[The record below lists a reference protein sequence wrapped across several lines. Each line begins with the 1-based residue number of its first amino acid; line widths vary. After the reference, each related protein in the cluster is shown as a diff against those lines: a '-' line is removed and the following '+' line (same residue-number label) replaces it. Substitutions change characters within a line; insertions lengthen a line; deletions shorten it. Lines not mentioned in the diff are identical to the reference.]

1 MSEEIRYRALVNSVG
16 VFYGA
21 EIKHGL
27 LEVLKLQTGWA
38 VIRDDTRRFL
48 AIWAEYAGFNNTVLE
63 KQLLGMLDEFARNDV
78 QSPSLVVAER
88 ITHVV
93 SMDMDVDVEETVK
106 VVKEPESESEEE
118 VESESESESEEEEE
132 EEPESEE
139 EPEVKVEKVEAE
151 AEAEEEEGMEVE
163 QVTLRG
169 RKYFKDVKTNKLYV
183 DDNDEPGEEVGSLVN
198 GKPVFLAK
206 K

>member
-63 KQLLGMLDEFARNDV
+63 KQLLGMLDEFA
-78 QSPSLVVAER
+78 QAPSLVVAEK
-88 ITHVV
+88 ITHVI
-93 SMDMDVDVEETVK
+93 SMDMDVEETVK
-106 VVKEPESESEEE
+106 VVKEPEPESESEEE
-118 VESESESESEEEEE
+118 VESEEEEEEEEE
-132 EEPESEE
+132 EEP

-151 AEAEEEEGMEVE
+151 AEAEDEAEAEEDEEEGMEVE
-163 QVTLRG
+163 QITLRG

>member
-63 KQLLGMLDEFARNDV
+63 KQLLGMLDEFA
-78 QSPSLVVAER
+78 QAPSLVVAER

-93 SMDMDVDVEETVK
+93 SMDMDVDMEETVK
-106 VVKEPESESEEE
+106 VVKEAEPESEEE
-118 VESESESESEEEEE
+118 PESESESESEEEPESESESE
-132 EEPESEE
+132 EEP
-139 EPEVKVEKVEAE
+139 EPEVKVEKVE

>member
-63 KQLLGMLDEFARNDV
+63 KQLLGMLDEFA
-78 QSPSLVVAER
+78 QAPSLVVAEK
-88 ITHVV
+88 ITHVI
-93 SMDMDVDVEETVK
+93 SMDMDVEETVK
-106 VVKEPESESEEE
+106 VIKETEPESEEESEPEPESESEEE
-118 VESESESESEEEEE
+118 VESEE
-132 EEPESEE
+132 EE

-151 AEAEEEEGMEVE
+151 AEAEAEDEEEGMEVE
-163 QVTLRG
+163 QITLRG

>member
-16 VFYGA
+16 VFYGP

-63 KQLLGMLDEFARNDV
+63 KQLLGMLDEFA
-78 QSPSLVVAER
+78 QAPSLVVAEK
-88 ITHVV
+88 ITHVI
-93 SMDMDVDVEETVK
+93 SMDMDVEETVK
-106 VVKEPESESEEE
+106 VIKETEPESEEESEPEPESESEEE
-118 VESESESESEEEEE
+118 VESEE
-132 EEPESEE
+132 EE

-151 AEAEEEEGMEVE
+151 AEAEAEDEEEGMEVE
-163 QVTLRG
+163 QITLRG